1 MDVDKDT
8 DMDINIDPDIDIDMD
23 MNIDMDIEMDM
34 EKDIDMDIYIDM
46 DTCIDMDR
54 DIERYPSSSGGSTG
68 GMTLSKSTALTLCGL
83 IAEVDVTCL
92 SAGDASAE
100 RDFFIDNLLVR
111 IHSIM

>member
-1 MDVDKDT
+1 MDT
-8 DMDINIDPDIDIDMD
+8 D
-23 MNIDMDIEMDM
+23 
-34 EKDIDMDIYIDM
+34 
-46 DTCIDMDR
+46 IDMDR

-111 IHSIM
+111 IHSII